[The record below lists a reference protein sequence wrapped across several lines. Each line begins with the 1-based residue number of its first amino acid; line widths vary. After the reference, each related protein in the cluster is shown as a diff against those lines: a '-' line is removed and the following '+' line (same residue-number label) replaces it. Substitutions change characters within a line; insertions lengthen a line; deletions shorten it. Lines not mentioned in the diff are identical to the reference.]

1 MFDLHLKVSGCAS
14 HRLHF
19 YFFILF
25 ISLFVIIYYL
35 FLLFFIHYYFLLFHL
50 EPKTTSRRTG
60 LSASAELLVQMA
72 VNFVA
77 AREDTVI
84 AVP

>member
-1 MFDLHLKVSGCAS
+1 MYKCTENRIARGELVTVFDLHLKVSGYAS

-19 YFFILF
+19 YFFFILF

-50 EPKTTSRRTG
+50 EPKTTSSRAG
-60 LSASAELLVQMA
+60 LSASAELLV
-72 VNFVA
+72 
-77 AREDTVI
+77 I
-84 AVP
+84 